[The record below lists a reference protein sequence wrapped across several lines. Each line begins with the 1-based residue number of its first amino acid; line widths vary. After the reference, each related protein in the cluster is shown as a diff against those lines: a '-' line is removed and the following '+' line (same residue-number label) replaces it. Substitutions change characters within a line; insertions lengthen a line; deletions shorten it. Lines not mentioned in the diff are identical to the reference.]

1 MMLLKVSALLLVC
14 SAFRHDGDLQKEHE
28 RDERFASSSEGEQ
41 ILKNLGEKDLMWF
54 PSMTHGYDRENAE
67 TAAKVIKKCWQGG
80 RKAQKHAKTGECISN
95 SFGDEWEEAKY
106 NVLLASKNATD
117 FVMTAA
123 YDDQI
128 VFEWHGYKITIWST
142 MSCEQP

>member
-14 SAFRHDGDLQKEHE
+14 SAFRHEGDLQNEHE

-54 PSMTHGYDRENAE
+54 PSMTHGYDREGAAS
-67 TAAKVIKKCWQGG
+67 AAKVIKKCWQGG
-80 RKAQKHAKTGECISN
+80 ESAKTGECISH
-95 SFGDEWEEAKY
+95 SFEDEWKDYKY
-106 NVLLASKNATD
+106 NVLLATKNATS

-128 VFEWHGYKITIWST
+128 VFEWYGYKITIWST
-142 MSCEQP
+142 DASCEDE